1 MPSFPL
7 AGGSSSSSSYL
18 PTSATTTQHQ
28 PSKLFNE
35 GGQVPASSSGSGCG
49 KELVTVNKI
58 NLVASSVLAKDS
70 TRKVDFDFGTHITF
84 PVLKFV

>member
-1 MPSFPL
+1 MPSYAL
-7 AGGSSSSSSYL
+7 AGGSLASSYL

-28 PSKLFNE
+28 PSKLLYE
-35 GGQVPASSSGSGCG
+35 GVQVPASSSGSVCG
-49 KELVTVNKI
+49 KDLVTVNKI

-70 TRKVDFDFGTHITF
+70 SRKVDFDFGTHITF

>member
-1 MPSFPL
+1 MPSYAL
-7 AGGSSSSSSYL
+7 AGGSSSAPSYL
-18 PTSATTTQHQ
+18 S
-28 PSKLFNE
+28 E
-35 GGQVPASSSGSGCG
+35 GGQAPASSSGSGCG